1 MVFRFGC
8 CASREYRAVLPIIY
22 ADAEVAG
29 IKRRKRRDPHQ
40 AAVKQAM
47 PML

>member
-1 MVFRFGC
+1 
-8 CASREYRAVLPIIY
+8 VLPIIY

-29 IKRRKRRDPHQ
+29 IERRGLHQ
-40 AAVKQAM
+40 AAVEQVM